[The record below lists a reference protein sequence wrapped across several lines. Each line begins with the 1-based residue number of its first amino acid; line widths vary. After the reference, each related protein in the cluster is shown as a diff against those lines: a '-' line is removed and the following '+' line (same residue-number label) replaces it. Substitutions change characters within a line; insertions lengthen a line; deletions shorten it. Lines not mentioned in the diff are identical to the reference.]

1 MEYFFTFWFFVFFL
15 CVLVG
20 DSAAKKYI
28 LPFFLIALS
37 LYFGFRD
44 GYGTDYVNYIGMV
57 EILKYQPD
65 LSYVGGEI
73 GFRSLISLFN
83 KLGLPSNTIIVF
95 SFIATI
101 ACLSFAAYRLSPS
114 VTLSFIVILG
124 FGFLFASFNLVRQAL
139 AFSIICALLVLVRDE
154 KYIKFSIGAIVV
166 GILFHKTA
174 VLLALLPLLRF
185 VSFTAKTWAAM
196 LIASIVLMQVNN
208 QLFDLLAQFLS
219 VDWFAYSHYF
229 DSDWAVVSRN
239 ETYLNL
245 VIRLIIALWLITRAG
260 WFNQTTFNRII
271 FNGYM
276 LGFCLQVIFIDIQ
289 AFNRVALV
297 FTWFSFL
304 VIPMAIMSYHRWN
317 NRALTSAGLIAYTL
331 LISWVTISSHMEN
344 FEIGNHLF

>member
-1 MEYFFTFWFFVFFL
+1 MEYFFIFWLFVFFL

-28 LPFFLIALS
+28 LPFFLVVLS

-57 EILKYQPD
+57 EVLKYQPD

-73 GFRSLISLFN
+73 GFRSLIILFN

-124 FGFLFASFNLVRQAL
+124 FGFLFASFNIVRQAL

-154 KYIKFSIGAIVV
+154 KYVKFSVGAILV
-166 GILFHKTA
+166 GVLFHKTA

-185 VSFTAKTWAAM
+185 VSFTAKTCAAF
-196 LIASIVLMQVNN
+196 LITSVFLMQINN
-208 QLFDLLAQFLS
+208 QLFDLLAQFL
-219 VDWFAYSHYF
+219 VADWFPYANYF

-239 ETYLNL
+239 KTYLNL
-245 VIRLIIALWLITRAG
+245 VIQLIIALWLITRAE

-276 LGFCLQVIFIDIQ
+276 IGFCLQVIFIDIQ
-289 AFNRVALV
+289 AFNRLAVT

-304 VIPMAIMSYHRWN
+304 VIPMAIMSYHRSN
-317 NRALTSAGLIAYTL
+317 NRLLTSSGLIAYTL
-331 LISWVTISSHMEN
+331 LISWLTISSHMEN